1 MLRSGGMSSRSLWLL
16 LALSAAACGPPAL
29 PPTFPVEGNSGAT
42 TVDGE
47 IVGVDERSPS
57 ASLAEQP
64 RVVLTLGGDPPLQ
77 VWLAPAWYL
86 EERGL
91 SLEPSQRVEVR
102 GRPLPDQNANGVEA
116 HTLRLGERVF
126 ELRDLEGRPLW
137 KE

>member
-1 MLRSGGMSSRSLWLL
+1 MPRRSLMFL
-16 LALSAAACGPPAL
+16 LALSGAACGPPAL
-29 PPTFPVEGNSGAT
+29 PPTFPVEGKSGVT

-91 SLEPSQRVEVR
+91 SLQPRQRVEVQ
-102 GRPLPDQNANGVEA
+102 GRPQGERDSHAVDA
-116 HTLRLGERVF
+116 HTLKLGERVF
-126 ELRDLEGRPLW
+126 ELRDLDGRPLW